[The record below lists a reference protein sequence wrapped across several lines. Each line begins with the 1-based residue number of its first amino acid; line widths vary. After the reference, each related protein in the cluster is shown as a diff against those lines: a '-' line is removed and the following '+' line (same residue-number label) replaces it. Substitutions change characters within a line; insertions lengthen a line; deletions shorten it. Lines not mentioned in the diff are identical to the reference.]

1 VIDRASSSAAAPARP
16 PLSHSERRVLLLS
29 VVVSSASGVAA
40 QLLLG
45 NFAAYLSGDAA
56 LAYGIAVG
64 CFLAAM
70 GIGSWLS
77 QTIDRD
83 RLLATIAILAIAT
96 APAIALLPLVVFAAF
111 TFGDNLWG
119 ALVLATLTIGG
130 IVGMDVPL
138 AIRLLTAR
146 ERRDRLE
153 TTLSRVLTLDYLGA
167 LVGAI
172 GLPLVVLP
180 SLGVFPAAAML
191 GLAPVLVALVLVR
204 VAPELRPLEPAGWV
218 VAIAIAL
225 LLPLSQPLGNTIENR
240 LYGAPIVHR
249 QQTTYQRLVLTRAS
263 GDTRLFLDGDLQFST
278 LDEHR
283 YHEALVHV
291 PLAAA
296 ARTRDPERVLVL
308 GAGDGLAVRRVLQ
321 WPSVRR
327 VVLIELDPAVVAL
340 ARQHPALV
348 AANGGVLDDPRL
360 EIRYGDAL
368 RAIDRLPDRFDAI
381 VADFPDP
388 DSKTIAKLYSEG
400 FYRKVKARLAPGG
413 AFVTQA
419 TSPFFAPRAFGSI
432 VKTIASAGL
441 VPHPYRVDVPSFGP
455 WGFVLAMVEPIAIGD
470 LALPEALDTQFLT
483 PAVLQGLFALPK
495 DETVASES
503 VEVNRLVRPVV
514 VNYYRDRRWRQY

>member
-1 VIDRASSSAAAPARP
+1 MIVGP
-16 PLSHSERRVLLLS
+16 PENEIKRLPLTHTQRRVLLLS

-77 QTIDRD
+77 QTVDRE
-83 RLLATIAILAIAT
+83 RLLQAIATLAIAT
-96 APAIALLPLVVFAAF
+96 APAIALLPLVVFASF
-111 TFGDNLWG
+111 TFGENLWG

-130 IVGMDVPL
+130 IVGVHVPL
-138 AIRLLTAR
+138 AIRLLTDR

-153 TTLSRVLTLDYLGA
+153 ATLSRVLTLDYLGA

-180 SLGVFPAAAML
+180 SLGVFPAAVVL

-204 VAPELRPLEPAGWV
+204 VAPELASLERAGRV
-218 VAIAIAL
+218 TAIAILL

-240 LYGAPIVHR
+240 LYGGPIVHR
-249 QQTTYQRLVLTRAS
+249 QQTTYQRIVLTRAS
-263 GDTRLFLDGDLQFST
+263 SDTRLFLDGDLQFST

-283 YHEALVHV
+283 YHEALIH
-291 PLAAA
+291 PTLAAA
-296 ARTRDPERVLVL
+296 ALTKDPERVLVL
-308 GAGDGLAVRRVLQ
+308 GAGDGLAARRVLQ
-321 WPSVRR
+321 WSSVRE
-327 VVLIELDPAVVAL
+327 VVLLELDPAVVAL
-340 ARQHPALV
+340 ARRHPALV
-348 AANGGVLDDPRL
+348 AANGGILDDPRL

-368 RAIDRLPDRFDAI
+368 REIDRLPGRFDAI

-388 DSKTIAKLYSEG
+388 DSKAIAKLYSEG
-400 FYRKVKARLAPGG
+400 FYRKVKSRLKPGG

-419 TSPFFAPRAFGSI
+419 TSSFFAPRAFSSI
-432 VKTIASAGL
+432 IKTIASAGFAT
-441 VPHPYRVDVPSFGP
+441 HPFRVDVPSFGP
-455 WGFVLAMVEPIAIGD
+455 WGFVLATPEPVAIAD
-470 LALPEALDTQFLT
+470 LQLPDEIETRFLT
-483 PAVLQGLFALPK
+483 PEVLQGLFALPK
-495 DETVASES
+495 DETVAPND
-503 VEVNRLVRPVV
+503 VEINRLVHPVV